1 MSKPTV
7 NISVLVSGG
16 GSNLQAIMDGVA
28 SGAIQG
34 ARVALVLSSKPGV
47 YALKRAEKAG
57 IDTAVVNAKDY
68 PSEQERMGAILERL
82 AAAKTDMIVLAGY
95 MSVLPAEIV
104 RTYRGRIIN
113 IHPSLI
119 PKHCGKG
126 FYGERV
132 HRSVLDA
139 GEEESGATVHF
150 VDEGVD
156 TGEIILQRSV
166 PVFPD
171 DTVETLARRVL
182 EVEHEIIVQSVA
194 FCVNTDT

>member
-1 MSKPTV
+1 MSGAIV

-47 YALKRAEKAG
+47 CALERAENAG
-57 IDTAVVNAKDY
+57 IDTAIVSAKDY
-68 PSEQERMGAILERL
+68 PAEAERTAVILNRL
-82 AAAKTDMIVLAGY
+82 AAANTDMIVLAGY

-104 RTYRGRIIN
+104 RAYRGRIIN

-126 FYGERV
+126 YYGERV

-139 GEEESGATVHF
+139 GDKESGATVHF

-156 TGEIILQRSV
+156 TGEIILQRKV

-171 DTVETLARRVL
+171 DTVETLASRVL
-182 EVEHEIIVQSVA
+182 KTEHEIIVLAVA
-194 FCVNTDT
+194 ICVNKCD